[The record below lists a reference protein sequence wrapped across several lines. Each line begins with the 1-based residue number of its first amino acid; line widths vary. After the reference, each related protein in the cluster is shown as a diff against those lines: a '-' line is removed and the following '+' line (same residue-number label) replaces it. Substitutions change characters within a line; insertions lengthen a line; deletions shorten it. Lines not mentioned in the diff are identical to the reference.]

1 MPGRSWIRE
10 DGLQSRGRVLRE
22 RCRVVGDARVR
33 APELPGDLEW
43 FNTIQPLTV
52 SGQRGKVVLLDFWTY
67 SCINCL
73 HVLPDLRYLEEK
85 YSADLTVIGIHSPK
99 VSSRTNR
106 RPPAKGHQSVRDPAS
121 RRQRPGLPAVAAV
134 CDTGLA
140 VGRLHRSG
148 RIRGRRASGEA
159 RRAQAR
165 RPHLGNLLVAE
176 RKGLRRPHSLAVG
189 GRPEADAGLLS
200 FPGKILATEECLY
213 VSDTGHH
220 RVLELDV
227 SGVVRRSFGS
237 GAAGLKDGMAE
248 QSAFRDPQGLVQVQD
263 ALFVADT
270 GNHAVRRIDLRNGR
284 VSTRAGTGAQGRQR
298 TTELRDP
305 LRTALNSPWDVAYR
319 DGAVYIAMA
328 GQHQVWRLDLVG
340 HLLSAY
346 AGSGIEDILDG
357 PCQTAALAQPSGL
370 TIGGDTLYIADS
382 ETSAIR
388 ALSLVTEEVATLV
401 GRGLFEFGDAD
412 GIGRAAR
419 LQHPLGVA
427 FDAARRCLWI
437 ADSYNDK
444 LRALSLDTLEV
455 STLRTELRFR
465 EPGGLSVQND
475 ILWVADTNGH
485 RITRIDLKDGA
496 GHPLDIRA

>member
-1 MPGRSWIRE
+1 
-10 DGLQSRGRVLRE
+10 
-22 RCRVVGDARVR
+22 VVADARVR

-85 YSADLTVIGIHSPK
+85 YPADLTVIGIHSPK
-99 VSSRTNR
+99 YPHERIADHLQKAINR
-106 RPPAKGHQSVRDPAS
+106 YAIRHPVANDTAFRLWRQYAIRAWPSVALIDPE
-121 RRQRPGLPAVAAV
+121 GYV
-134 CDTGLA
+134 
-140 VGRLHRSG
+140 VGVISG
-148 RIRGRRASGEA
+148 EGRRAQLDDLIRE
-159 RRAQAR
+159 
-165 RPHLGNLLVAE
+165 NLLVAE

-189 GRPEADAGLLS
+189 VRPEADAGPLS

-248 QSAFRDPQGLVQVQD
+248 ESTFRDPQGLVQVQD

-284 VSTRAGTGAQGRQR
+284 VSTRAGTGAQGRER
-298 TTELRDP
+298 TTEFQDP

-340 HLLSAY
+340 NLLSAY

-370 TIGGDTLYIADS
+370 TIEGDTLYIADS

-401 GRGLFEFGDAD
+401 GQGLFEFGDAD

-465 EPGGLSVQND
+465 EPGGLSVRND
-475 ILWVADTNGH
+475 TLWVADTNAH
-485 RITRIDLKDGA
+485 RITRVDLKDGA
-496 GHPLDIRA
+496 AHPLDIRA